1 MNMVMRGVVMV
12 NGNPL
17 QRFPEILLN
26 GAHRCLRKRL
36 QVYPVSV
43 FGTQHNPKEASVTFA
58 LPPGYCGGN
67 AYRIAFCV
75 KA

>member
-17 QRFPEILLN
+17 QRLPEILLN
-26 GAHRCLRKRL
+26 AAHRCLRKRL
-36 QVYPVSV
+36 QVYPVPMLW
-43 FGTQHNPKEASVTFA
+43 TQHNPKEASVTFA

-67 AYRIAFCV
+67 AYRISFRV